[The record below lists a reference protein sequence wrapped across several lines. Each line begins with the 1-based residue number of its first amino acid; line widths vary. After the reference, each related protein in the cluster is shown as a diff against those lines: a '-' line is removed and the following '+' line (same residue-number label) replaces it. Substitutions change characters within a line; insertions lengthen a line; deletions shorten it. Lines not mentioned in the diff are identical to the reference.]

1 MLFYISSTNPS
12 DYSTVKFSTSAL
24 TGKNNLEFRINQLA
38 TFASFLI
45 TTNDDY
51 ITFEFDDND
60 NNEVMTF
67 NFTDKSFYDKD
78 TLPQYLESLIYN
90 NKSQLRVTYN
100 ELGTLTISRES
111 PSGSGTECQTGLF
124 RIKDASHRVKLLT
137 GLYYSSLPS
146 SFTKSYI
153 IESIPYT
160 CYGNNLYLKSKISN
174 IVGFNNEMN
183 EEIYISVCYHVFEML
198 YPGVPIISRTPGNYV
213 KIKPTDLSNLE
224 FSLVDF
230 QNEPVVLKSPLN
242 LVLECR
248 ENINLS
254 PN

>member
-24 TGKNNLEFRINQLA
+24 AGKNNLEFRINQLA

-51 ITFEFDDND
+51 ITFEFDDD
-60 NNEVMTF
+60 EDDGIMTF

-78 TLPQYLESLIYN
+78 LLPQYLESIFYN
-90 NKSQLRVTYN
+90 NKSLLRVKYN

-111 PSGSGTECQTGLF
+111 GLF
-124 RIKDASHRVKLLT
+124 KIKEASHRVKLLT
-137 GLYYSSLPS
+137 GLYYTSLPS
-146 SFTKSYI
+146 TFT
-153 IESIPYT
+153 YT
-160 CYGNNLYLKSKISN
+160 CYGNNLYLKSNISN

-183 EEIYISVCYHVFEML
+183 KEIYISVCYHIFEIL
-198 YPGVPIISRTPGNYV
+198 YPGVPVICRAPGNYI

-242 LVLECR
+242 IVLECR
-248 ENINLS
+248 EI
-254 PN
+254 

>member
-51 ITFEFDDND
+51 ITFEFDDN
-60 NNEVMTF
+60 NNNVMTF

-111 PSGSGTECQTGLF
+111 PSGSGTECQ
-124 RIKDASHRVKLLT
+124 
-137 GLYYSSLPS
+137 
-146 SFTKSYI
+146 
-153 IESIPYT
+153 
-160 CYGNNLYLKSKISN
+160 IS
-174 IVGFNNEMN
+174 
-183 EEIYISVCYHVFEML
+183 
-198 YPGVPIISRTPGNYV
+198 
-213 KIKPTDLSNLE
+213 
-224 FSLVDF
+224 
-230 QNEPVVLKSPLN
+230 
-242 LVLECR
+242 
-248 ENINLS
+248 S

>member
-1 MLFYISSTNPS
+1 MLFYISSTNPA

-51 ITFEFDDND
+51 ITFEFDD